1 MQDRINNDVI
11 GDKNMRITTQM
22 LNESARKAGLPVNN
36 TSLLN
41 YINNKGGENSL
52 LEALNK
58 KKETAVTATQKGNY
72 EKLNE
77 EAEQLTQ
84 AAEEL
89 LKDGENSLFEQAK
102 TSGDNQKVYDSIEK
116 LFSSYN
122 STLKELKN
130 NSNTLNDFY
139 RKMLAESTT
148 EKEDLLAGIGIT
160 FAKDGT
166 AKVDMEKVK
175 ASNIETLEEVLG
187 KESELVSK
195 MNFISTAISDNAEA
209 NIKSLNSTY
218 NASGSM
224 YSAIN
229 SSKYN
234 LWG

>member
-41 YINNKGGENSL
+41 YINNKGEGNSL
-52 LEALNK
+52 IDALNK
-58 KKETAVTATQKGNY
+58 KKETAVTATQKSNY
-72 EKLNE
+72 EKLNK

-89 LKDGENSLFEQAK
+89 LKDGENSLFEQEK

-195 MNFISTAISDNAEA
+195 MNFISTAISDNAKA

-218 NASGSM
+218 NASGNM

>member
-1 MQDRINNDVI
+1 
-11 GDKNMRITTQM
+11 MRITTQM

-41 YINNKGGENSL
+41 YINNKGEGNSL
-52 LEALNK
+52 IDALNK
-58 KKETAVTATQKGNY
+58 KKETAVTATQKSNY
-72 EKLNE
+72 EKLNK

-89 LKDGENSLFEQAK
+89 LKDGENSLFEQEK

-160 FAKDGT
+160 FATDGT

-195 MNFISTAISDNAEA
+195 MNFISTAISDNAKA

-218 NASGSM
+218 NASGNM

>member
-1 MQDRINNDVI
+1 
-11 GDKNMRITTQM
+11 MRITTQM
-22 LNESARKAGLPVNN
+22 VNESARKAGLPVNN

-58 KKETAVTATQKGNY
+58 KKETATNITQKNNY
-72 EKLNE
+72 EKLNK

-116 LFSSYN
+116 LFASYN
-122 STLKELKN
+122 NTLKELKN
-130 NSNTLNDFY
+130 NSNTMNDFY
-139 RKMLAESTT
+139 RKMLSEAIEE
-148 EKEDLLAGIGIT
+148 EKANLEGVGIS
-160 FAKDGT
+160 FEKDGT
-166 AKVDMEKVK
+166 PKIDMDKMK
-175 ASNIETLEEVLG
+175 TSDLETLEGIFG
-187 KESELVSK
+187 KDS
-195 MNFISTAISDNAEA
+195 NFVNKLSFLSTRISDNADA

-218 NASGSM
+218 DASGSM

>member
-1 MQDRINNDVI
+1 
-11 GDKNMRITTQM
+11 MRITTQM

-41 YINNKGGENSL
+41 YINNKGEGNSL
-52 LEALNK
+52 IDALNK
-58 KKETAVTATQKGNY
+58 KKETAVTATQKSNY
-72 EKLNE
+72 EKLNK

-89 LKDGENSLFEQAK
+89 LKDGENSLFEQEK

-195 MNFISTAISDNAEA
+195 MNFISTAISDNAKA

-218 NASGSM
+218 NASGNM